1 MGQLIITGDWKTELA
16 ALATETALEI
26 TVCHLP
32 PGTSKWNKI
41 EHRLFNQITINSRGR
56 PLKTHQIILDLI
68 NSTTTTTRLSVQY
81 VLDTDDYPIG
91 LKYTNAD
98 VEALPLT
105 HHEFHGEWNYT
116 LNKPDTP

>member
-1 MGQLIITGDWKTELA
+1 MELA
-16 ALATETALEI
+16 KFAADTGLQI
-26 TVCHLP
+26 TVSHLP

-41 EHRLFNQITINSRGR
+41 EHRLFSQITMNWRGR
-56 PLKTHQIILDLI
+56 PLKTHQIIVDMI
-68 NSTTTTTRLSVQY
+68 NSTTTTTGLSVHC

-105 HHEFHGEWNYT
+105 RHEFHGEWNYT
-116 LNKPDTP
+116 LNKFDTP